1 MLSSINALKDAA
13 LGASPWIPGHGSYG
27 LGSLTPDELTAAL
40 AADVPGA
47 QVADL
52 RVEIESRGTTDRARI
67 HLDWNSAG
75 VDAALPV
82 SAFAKGTSSQ
92 LAPRVI
98 VSGFGCHT
106 YEARFFQQIHPAV
119 ADLTITPYIARA
131 GAGGRYV
138 IAFED
143 LALRKGGVT
152 FFDAD
157 DEAPKEHAEAVID
170 LLAQLHGRFW
180 RSPRFAGD
188 LAWLETYSG
197 RPGGQ
202 LMKRFFTWSER
213 RFMKQDRVVPD
224 AVRRLTKQ
232 YVENQHA
239 LTRIWESMPQTLC
252 HGDTHLGNTY
262 GNPDG
267 TAGIYDW
274 QVLHKMNGLRDFAY
288 FMMHSI
294 PTEVRRNEE
303 KNLLARYL
311 DGLAASGAGAEVPSF
326 EEAFDTYRLL
336 TVDGWIT
343 IVFTLAAGGMQP
355 DDRMEVTAVRA
366 INTLMDL
373 DVEQAIRSVLRGVS
387 GRRPR

>member
-1 MLSSINALKDAA
+1 VLTTITALKDAT
-13 LGASPWIPGHGSYG
+13 LGASPWIPGHNRYG
-27 LGSLTPDELTAAL
+27 LDSLRPDEFTAAL
-40 AADVPGA
+40 AGDVPGA
-47 QVADL
+47 RVSDL
-52 RVEIESRGTTDRARI
+52 RVDIDSRGTTDRARI
-67 HLDWNSAG
+67 HLDWNAAG
-75 VDAALPV
+75 LEAGLPAT
-82 SAFAKGTSSQ
+82 AFAKGTSSQ

-106 YEARFFQQIHPAV
+106 YEARFFQEIQPSV
-119 ADLTITPYIARA
+119 ADLTIEPYVARS
-131 GAGGRYV
+131 GSGGRYV

-143 LALRKGGVT
+143 LALRDGGVT
-152 FFDAD
+152 FYNAD

-170 LLAQLHGRFW
+170 LLATLHGRFW

-188 LAWLETYSG
+188 LGWIETYAR
-197 RPGGQ
+197 RPGGPV
-202 LMKRFFTWSER
+202 MKHFFTLSER
-213 RFMKQDRVVPD
+213 RFMNQDRSVPD
-224 AVRRLTKQ
+224 SVRRLTKQ
-232 YVENQHA
+232 YVRNQHA

-262 GNPDG
+262 GNADG

-274 QVLHKMNGLRDFAY
+274 QVFHKMNGLRDFAY

-294 PTEVRRNEE
+294 PTELRRNEE

-311 DGLAASGAGAEVPSF
+311 DRLAESGAPANEVPSF
-326 EEAFDTYRLL
+326 NEAFDTYRLL
-336 TVDGWIT
+336 TVDGWIA

-373 DVEQAIRSVLRGVS
+373 DVEQALDSVL
-387 GRRPR
+387 